1 MFNAIDSSEA
11 KPVDSPFPGVELK
24 IMVHGERMMLNQ
36 VHVEAGGCVTMHN
49 HPNEQIGYCVSGAIE
64 LEVEGEK
71 KVCRAGSAWI
81 IPGGANHE
89 ATAIE
94 PSILVEA
101 FSPIRSDLL
110 KD

>member
-1 MFNAIDSSEA
+1 MFNAINSAEA
-11 KPVDSPFPGVELK
+11 ETIESAFSGVELK
-24 IMVHGERMMLNQ
+24 ILVHGERMMLN
-36 VHVEAGGCVTMHN
+36 HVRIEAGGCVTMHN
-49 HPNEQIGYCVSGAIE
+49 HPNEQIGYCVSGAVE

-71 KVCRAGSAWI
+71 RVCRAGSAWI

-94 PSILVEA
+94 PSVLVEA
-101 FSPIRSDLL
+101 FSPIRSDML

>member
-1 MFNAIDSSEA
+1 MFKAIHSSDA
-11 KPVDSPFPGVELK
+11 KSVDSPFSGVELK
-24 IMVHGERMMLNQ
+24 ILVHGDRMMLNQ

-49 HPNEQIGYCVSGAIE
+49 HPNEQIGYCVQGAIE
-64 LEVEGEK
+64 LEVEGERR
-71 KVCRAGSAWI
+71 VCRAGSAWI

-94 PSILVEA
+94 PSVLIEA
-101 FSPIRSDLL
+101 FSPIRSDML